1 MRSTEPF
8 SAEFGA
14 ALLRFNEEA
23 AFYCGD
29 ISDPDAHEY
38 AMDYAG
44 ILRCRAK
51 GLGPEPTRFPA
62 YLLGPQRN
70 LVKTALD
77 KMYRKYFCSQLLG
90 P

>member
-14 ALLRFNEEA
+14 ALFRFNKEA
-23 AFYCGD
+23 AFYCAD

-44 ILRCRAK
+44 ILRRRAK
-51 GLGPEPTRFPA
+51 GLEPEPHPVSSVRVGTVAEF
-62 YLLGPQRN
+62 G
-70 LVKTALD
+70 
-77 KMYRKYFCSQLLG
+77 
-90 P
+90 